1 MPRQAKGPRLHR
13 HVNGVWAIRDDGG
26 VFKST
31 GTRNRREAEGA
42 LATYIATKH
51 RPTGPATP
59 DQVTVSDAL
68 RRYGEERGPLVKD
81 AARIGDCI
89 TALVA
94 VLGDLPVASVTGEVC
109 RRYAKARNRAPGTV
123 RKELSTLQAA
133 INHCV
138 REGYLTTGRQLT
150 LPKAPPPRDRWLT
163 RNEVAALLRAARRDP
178 NTRHLCR
185 YILLGVYSGTR
196 STALLNLRFMPHV
209 QGGWIDTEKGIIYR
223 RAAGQA
229 ETKKRTPPA
238 PIPRRLL
245 AHLRRWERMGAVWA
259 VEYKG
264 ARIASVKTVWRH
276 VLKRAEIP
284 HCTRHDLRH
293 TCATWLMQSGADTW
307 SVAGYLGMT
316 VQMLERVYGHHHP
329 DFMRNAVDAL
339 DRRRIRSP
347 DQIRAV

>member
-1 MPRQAKGPRLHR
+1 MPRPSKGPRLFR
-13 HVNGVWAIRDDGG
+13 RNNGIWYIRDDNGAMLT
-26 VFKST
+26 T

-42 LATYIATKH
+42 LARHITEKD
-51 RPTGPATP
+51 RPTGPTAP
-59 DQVTVSDAL
+59 DQMTIATAL
-68 RRYGEERGPLVKD
+68 EIYGAERAPEVKD
-81 AARIGDCI
+81 PGRIGYAI
-89 TALVA
+89 AALVPI
-94 VLGDLPVASVTGEVC
+94 LGSLPIANITGAVC
-109 RRYAKARNRAPGTV
+109 RRYVKLRDRAVGTT
-123 RKELSTLQAA
+123 RRELSCLQSA

-138 REGYLTTGRQLT
+138 REGYLTIGRQLV
-150 LPKAPPPRDRWLT
+150 LPPAPPSRDRWLT
-163 RNEVAALLRAARRDP
+163 RAEVAALLRAARSDP

-185 YILLGVYSGTR
+185 YILIAVYSGSR
-196 STALLNLRFMPHV
+196 SSAILGLRYMPHV
-209 QGGWIDTEKGIIYR
+209 AGGWIDTEKGILYR

-245 AHLRRWERMGAVWA
+245 AHLRRWERIGAVWA

-276 VLKRAEIP
+276 VLKRAGIA

-329 DFMRNAVDAL
+329 DYMRSAIKAL
-339 DRRRIRSP
+339 DRR
-347 DQIRAV
+347 A